1 MPILERKIA
10 HKMTTLCSHIT
21 YPEFFLPLHK
31 HAEYELMIFTHG
43 SGKQFVG
50 EGVAPYAEGD
60 VALIGSNVPHL
71 HLCKSRMKSGGNA
84 GKDNSEKI
92 EIEESGNIKLEEL
105 GHGLENG
112 LAPELED
119 RLYSSGEAIQFSPQ
133 LFPSSLLNLP
143 DYAHISELLSKSQY
157 GIRFYDEGLYDEL
170 LEMMKAFD
178 SSTHTS
184 RLIILLQILDR
195 LHHCK
200 KTQLLSPTA
209 YSNANR
215 QPELEEPIGR
225 IYTYLYNNFRE
236 KVVLKDVADFVGQNP
251 TSLCRYFKKSTDK
264 SIFQVLAEIRI
275 EYACK
280 LLANSDLTITEVA
293 FSSGYNTPTLFFEQ
307 FQKIIHLTPAEYR
320 REINGTSK

>member
-10 HKMTTLCSHIT
+10 HKMTTLCSHMT
-21 YPEFFLPLHK
+21 YPEFVLPLHK
-31 HAEYELMIFTHG
+31 HAEYQLIVFTHG

-71 HLCKSRMKSGGNA
+71 HLCKSRMKSGGNV
-84 GKDNSEKI
+84 EQ
-92 EIEESGNIKLEEL
+92 EEL
-105 GHGLENG
+105 GHGHENG
-112 LAPELED
+112 LATGFED
-119 RLYSSGEAIQFSPQ
+119 KLYSSGEAIQFSPQ

-157 GIRFYDEGLYDEL
+157 GIRFYDEGFYDEL
-170 LEMMKAFD
+170 LGMMEAFD

-184 RLIILLQILDR
+184 RLIILLQILDC

-200 KTQLLSPTA
+200 KTQLLSSTA
-209 YSNANR
+209 YNNANR

-236 KVVLKDVADFVGQNP
+236 KVVLKDVAEFVGQNP

-293 FSSGYNTPTLFFEQ
+293 FCSGYNTPTLFFEQ

-320 REINGTSK
+320 REINGTATLSR

>member
-21 YPEFFLPLHK
+21 YPEFVLPLHK

-50 EGVAPYAEGD
+50 EGVAPYTEGD
-60 VALIGSNVPHL
+60 VTLIGSNVPHL
-71 HLCKSRMKSGGNA
+71 HLCKSRMK
-84 GKDNSEKI
+84 
-92 EIEESGNIKLEEL
+92 
-105 GHGLENG
+105 
-112 LAPELED
+112 
-119 RLYSSGEAIQFSPQ
+119 
-133 LFPSSLLNLP
+133 
-143 DYAHISELLSKSQY
+143 Y

-170 LEMMKAFD
+170 LEMLKAFD

-200 KTQLLSPTA
+200 KTQLLSSTA
-209 YSNANR
+209 YNNANR

-320 REINGTSK
+320 REINGTAK

>member
-1 MPILERKIA
+1 MEIMPILERKIA

-21 YPEFFLPLHK
+21 YPEFVLPLHK

-50 EGVAPYAEGD
+50 EGVAPYTEGD

-71 HLCKSRMKSGGNA
+71 HLCKSWMK
-84 GKDNSEKI
+84 
-92 EIEESGNIKLEEL
+92 
-105 GHGLENG
+105 
-112 LAPELED
+112 
-119 RLYSSGEAIQFSPQ
+119 
-133 LFPSSLLNLP
+133 
-143 DYAHISELLSKSQY
+143 Y

-200 KTQLLSPTA
+200 KTQLLSSTA

-225 IYTYLYNNFRE
+225 IYTYF
-236 KVVLKDVADFVGQNP
+236 
-251 TSLCRYFKKSTDK
+251 
-264 SIFQVLAEIRI
+264 I
-275 EYACK
+275 
-280 LLANSDLTITEVA
+280 
-293 FSSGYNTPTLFFEQ
+293 
-307 FQKIIHLTPAEYR
+307 
-320 REINGTSK
+320 

>member
-1 MPILERKIA
+1 
-10 HKMTTLCSHIT
+10 
-21 YPEFFLPLHK
+21 
-31 HAEYELMIFTHG
+31 
-43 SGKQFVG
+43 
-50 EGVAPYAEGD
+50 
-60 VALIGSNVPHL
+60 
-71 HLCKSRMKSGGNA
+71 MKSG
-84 GKDNSEKI
+84 
-92 EIEESGNIKLEEL
+92 EEDFCDK
-105 GHGLENG
+105 
-112 LAPELED
+112 
-119 RLYSSGEAIQFSPQ
+119 LYSSGEAIQFSPQ

-143 DYAHISELLSKSQY
+143 DYAHISKLLSKSQY
-157 GIRFYDEGLYDEL
+157 GIRFYDKGLYDEL

-209 YSNANR
+209 YSNTNR

-275 EYACK
+275 EYACR
-280 LLANSDLTITEVA
+280 LLAYSYLTITEVA

-320 REINGTSK
+320 REINGTAK

>member
-1 MPILERKIA
+1 MEIMPILERKIA

-21 YPEFFLPLHK
+21 YPEFVLPLHK

-71 HLCKSRMKSGGNA
+71 HLCKSRMKSGENA
-84 GKDNSEKI
+84 GK
-92 EIEESGNIKLEEL
+92 EEPGNIGKREL
-105 GHGLENG
+105 KPGLET
-112 LAPELED
+112 ELED

-170 LEMMKAFD
+170 LEMMKTFD

-215 QPELEEPIGR
+215 QPELEEPIG
-225 IYTYLYNNFRE
+225 
-236 KVVLKDVADFVGQNP
+236 
-251 TSLCRYFKKSTDK
+251 
-264 SIFQVLAEIRI
+264 
-275 EYACK
+275 
-280 LLANSDLTITEVA
+280 
-293 FSSGYNTPTLFFEQ
+293 
-307 FQKIIHLTPAEYR
+307 
-320 REINGTSK
+320 

>member
-1 MPILERKIA
+1 MPILERKIV

-21 YPEFFLPLHK
+21 YPEFVLPLHK

-60 VALIGSNVPHL
+60 IALIGSNVPHL
-71 HLCKSRMKSGGNA
+71 HLCKSRMK
-84 GKDNSEKI
+84 GKENVEEDSLDEK
-92 EIEESGNIKLEEL
+92 
-105 GHGLENG
+105 
-112 LAPELED
+112 D
-119 RLYSSGEAIQFSPQ
+119 FSSGEAIQFNPQ
-133 LFPSSLLNLP
+133 LFPSSLLSLP
-143 DYAHISELLSKSQY
+143 DYAHISKLLSKSQY
-157 GIRFYDEGLYDEL
+157 GIRFYEEGLYDEL
-170 LEMMKAFD
+170 MSMLKTFD

-184 RLIILLQILDR
+184 RLIVLFQILDR
-195 LHHCK
+195 LYKCRK
-200 KTQLLSPTA
+200 LQLLSTTA
-209 YSNANR
+209 YNNANR

-225 IYTYLYNNFRE
+225 IYTYLYNKFRE
-236 KVVLKDVADFVGQNP
+236 KVALKELADFVGQNP

-280 LLANSDLTITEVA
+280 LLANSELTISEVA

-307 FQKIIHLTPAEYR
+307 FQKIVHLTPAEYR
-320 REINGTSK
+320 REINGVVK

>member
-10 HKMTTLCSHIT
+10 HKMTTLCSHIA
-21 YPEFFLPLHK
+21 YPEFVLPLHK
-31 HAEYELMIFTHG
+31 HVEYELMIFTHG

-50 EGVAPYAEGD
+50 EGVAPYTEGD

-71 HLCKSRMKSGGNA
+71 HLCKSRMKSG
-84 GKDNSEKI
+84 
-92 EIEESGNIKLEEL
+92 EEDFCDK
-105 GHGLENG
+105 
-112 LAPELED
+112 
-119 RLYSSGEAIQFSPQ
+119 LYSSGEAIQFSPQ

-170 LEMMKAFD
+170 LEMMNAFD
-178 SSTHTS
+178 SATHTS

-320 REINGTSK
+320 REICGSMEPIGKRQCFGQSSLEVDSF

>member
-1 MPILERKIA
+1 MEIMPILERKIA
-10 HKMTTLCSHIT
+10 HKMTTLCSHMT
-21 YPEFFLPLHK
+21 YPELVLPLHK
-31 HAEYELMIFTHG
+31 HAEYHLIIFTHG

-60 VALIGSNVPHL
+60 VALIGSYVPHL
-71 HLCKSRMKSGGNA
+71 HLCKSRMKSGENT
-84 GKDNSEKI
+84 GK
-92 EIEESGNIKLEEL
+92 EEPGNIGKRELKPVLET
-105 GHGLENG
+105 
-112 LAPELED
+112 ELED

-195 LHHCK
+195 LYHCK
-200 KTQLLSPTA
+200 TTQLLSPTA

-275 EYACK
+275 EYACR

-320 REINGTSK
+320 REIKGTAK

>member
-1 MPILERKIA
+1 
-10 HKMTTLCSHIT
+10 
-21 YPEFFLPLHK
+21 
-31 HAEYELMIFTHG
+31 
-43 SGKQFVG
+43 
-50 EGVAPYAEGD
+50 
-60 VALIGSNVPHL
+60 
-71 HLCKSRMKSGGNA
+71 MKSGENT
-84 GKDNSEKI
+84 GK
-92 EIEESGNIKLEEL
+92 EEPGNIGKREL
-105 GHGLENG
+105 KPGLET
-112 LAPELED
+112 ELED

-170 LEMMKAFD
+170 LEMMKTFD

-275 EYACK
+275 EYACR

-320 REINGTSK
+320 REINGAAK

>member
-1 MPILERKIA
+1 MPVLERKIA

-21 YPEFFLPLHK
+21 YPEFVLPLHK

-50 EGVAPYAEGD
+50 EGVALYAEGG

-71 HLCKSRMKSGGNA
+71 HLCKSRMKSG
-84 GKDNSEKI
+84 
-92 EIEESGNIKLEEL
+92 
-105 GHGLENG
+105 EN
-112 LAPELED
+112 D
-119 RLYSSGEAIQFSPQ
+119 SCDKLYSSGEAIQFSPD

-184 RLIILLQILDR
+184 RLIILLQILER

-209 YSNANR
+209 YNNANR

-236 KVVLKDVADFVGQNP
+236 KVVLKDLADFVGQNP

-275 EYACK
+275 EYACR

-307 FQKIIHLTPAEYR
+307 FQKIIRLTPAEYR
-320 REINGTSK
+320 REINGTAK

>member
-21 YPEFFLPLHK
+21 YPEFVLPLHK

-60 VALIGSNVPHL
+60 VALIGSNVPH
-71 HLCKSRMKSGGNA
+71 
-84 GKDNSEKI
+84 
-92 EIEESGNIKLEEL
+92 
-105 GHGLENG
+105 
-112 LAPELED
+112 
-119 RLYSSGEAIQFSPQ
+119 Q
-133 LFPSSLLNLP
+133 
-143 DYAHISELLSKSQY
+143 
-157 GIRFYDEGLYDEL
+157 
-170 LEMMKAFD
+170 
-178 SSTHTS
+178 
-184 RLIILLQILDR
+184 
-195 LHHCK
+195 
-200 KTQLLSPTA
+200 
-209 YSNANR
+209 
-215 QPELEEPIGR
+215 
-225 IYTYLYNNFRE
+225 
-236 KVVLKDVADFVGQNP
+236 
-251 TSLCRYFKKSTDK
+251 

-320 REINGTSK
+320 REICGSMEPIGKRQCFGQSSLKVDCCQP

>member
-10 HKMTTLCSHIT
+10 HKMTTLCSHMT
-21 YPEFFLPLHK
+21 YQEFVLPLHK
-31 HAEYELMIFTHG
+31 HAEYQLIIFTHG

-71 HLCKSRMKSGGNA
+71 HLCKSRMKSGENA
-84 GKDNSEKI
+84 GK
-92 EIEESGNIKLEEL
+92 EESGNIGKDEL
-105 GHGLENG
+105 KPGLET
-112 LAPELED
+112 ELED

-133 LFPSSLLNLP
+133 LFSSSLLNLP

-225 IYTYLYNNFRE
+225 IYTYF
-236 KVVLKDVADFVGQNP
+236 
-251 TSLCRYFKKSTDK
+251 
-264 SIFQVLAEIRI
+264 I
-275 EYACK
+275 
-280 LLANSDLTITEVA
+280 
-293 FSSGYNTPTLFFEQ
+293 
-307 FQKIIHLTPAEYR
+307 
-320 REINGTSK
+320 